1 MIIVDNTQCTK
12 QFCEIRTGTVFKRE
26 YEEGSQ
32 PDYCIKIPE
41 FVDDYTKE
49 KFNAIDLEDGS
60 WCQFEPREE
69 VIPYDATLHLEL

>member
-1 MIIVDNTQCTK
+1 MVIVDNTKIQK
-12 QFCEIRTGTVFKRE
+12 SFVDLRIGAVFKKE

-41 FVDDYTKE
+41 FIDDRTKE

-60 WCQFEPREE
+60 WCQFEMYDT
-69 VIPYDATLHLEL
+69 VIPYDATLHLDQ

>member
-1 MIIVDNTQCTK
+1 MIIVDNTK
-12 QFCEIRTGTVFKRE
+12 IVKRFCEIRIGTVFKRE

-41 FVDDYTKE
+41 SIDERTKE

-60 WCQFEPREE
+60 WCHFEMYEE
-69 VIPYDATLHLEL
+69 VIPYEATLHLEL